1 MTKRTTGQV
10 RLADVAREAGVS
22 IGTVSNT
29 LNRPE
34 TVSERTRKKVL
45 ATIRRLDFVPN
56 QGAATLRS
64 GSSKMLGL
72 VIPDVTNAFYSE
84 IAKGVVE
91 AAEVADYAVVLCDT
105 DDQPER
111 ELHHLEMLARHR
123 SAGALIV
130 PRTADDS
137 RLNRLR
143 NVGSHL
149 ILIDREAAAH
159 DGCSV
164 FIDDVRG
171 GMLAVAHLCDSG
183 QHRLLL
189 VNGPDQIPQCTNR
202 REGMRRAL
210 RQADRD
216 PDDFVEITVEDMSS
230 RGGEHAVD
238 GLVASGELPD
248 GIFCINDQL
257 ATGVIRSL
265 MRHGIGIGDQVAV
278 VGYGDSPLAINAPV
292 PLTTVRQPM
301 VELGRAAVG
310 QLLAEVAEPA
320 DRHHHSA
327 VVFTPSLVVRDSA
340 P

>member
-1 MTKRTTGQV
+1 MAKRKSGHV

-29 LNRPE
+29 LNRPD
-34 TVSERTRKKVL
+34 TVSDRTRKKVL
-45 ATIRRLDFVPN
+45 ATIKRLDFVPN
-56 QGAATLRS
+56 QGAATLRRGTS
-64 GSSKMLGL
+64 NLLGL
-72 VIPDVTNAFYSE
+72 VIPDVANAFYAE

-91 AAEVADYAVVLCDT
+91 AAEARGYAVVLCDT

-111 ELHHLEMLARHR
+111 EVHHLEMLARHR

-130 PRTADDS
+130 PRLADGG
-137 RLNRLR
+137 RLDRLR

-149 ILIDREAAAH
+149 VLIDREAPQH

-171 GMLAVAHLCDSG
+171 GTLAVDHLCRT
-183 QHRLLL
+183 QREQLILI
-189 VNGPDQIPQCTNR
+189 NGPDHIPQCANR
-202 REGMRRAL
+202 RAGMRRAL
-210 RQADRD
+210 INADRD
-216 PDDFVEITVEDMSS
+216 PADFRELTVPEMSS
-230 RGGEHAVD
+230 LEGERIAD
-238 GLVASGELPD
+238 DLVANQQLPD

-257 ATGVIRSL
+257 ATGILRSFA
-265 MRHGIGIGDQVAV
+265 RHHIGVPEQVAV
-278 VGYGDSPLAINAPV
+278 VGYGDSPLAINAPI
-292 PLTTVRQPM
+292 PLTTIRQPM

-310 QLLAEVAEPA
+310 QLLTELEEPA

-327 VVFTPSLVVRDSA
+327 RVFTPTLVVRDSA